1 MLGQSVYFNKVS
13 TNNGTINEHIKL
25 SNTLANGMYLLN
37 VRSGETTNVFHIVIE
52 Q

>member
-1 MLGQSVYFNKVS
+1 
-13 TNNGTINEHIKL
+13 KL

-37 VRSGETTNVFHIVIE
+37 VRSGATNNVFHVVIE